1 MAVELG
7 NISLDKLTRVSVAE
21 RARIVHH
28 SVPGLAG
35 DLAQVL
41 GRPSVQV
48 ALEGI
53 FFGRDAAD
61 RLKGVRDLYLAG
73 EPVDFFA
80 DAVGD
85 GYFAQVLISGLHVAE
100 RAGEPDQ
107 FTYSCELVEFVK
119 PPEPAVAD
127 PLAGLDTGLLDEAAG
142 FVDDVQDALEQVS
155 QLTDLLANIPSF
167 GDPTKR
173 LSEMPTAFTTLA
185 GGDTLS
191 TLSGV
196 RDLF

>member
-7 NISLDKLTRVSVAE
+7 KISLDLLTRVSVAE

-28 SVPGLAG
+28 AVPGLAG

-53 FFGRDAAD
+53 FFGGDARD

-73 EPVDFFA
+73 APVDFYA
-80 DAVGD
+80 DAVGE
-85 GYFAQVLISGLHVAE
+85 GYFAEVLISGLHVAE
-100 RAGEPDQ
+100 RAGEPGQ
-107 FTYSCELVEFVK
+107 LTYSCELVEFVK

-142 FVDDVQDALEQVS
+142 FMDDAQDAVEQVS
-155 QLTDLLANIPSF
+155 QLSDLLANSPSF
-167 GDPTKR
+167 GDPTQP

-185 GGDTLS
+185 GGDTLQ

-196 RDLF
+196 RALF